1 MDNPDQRSAVSG
13 IIKVMRRI
21 TRVVQLAPFV
31 YLLLLALYL
40 LTESILPD
48 WLLRVADNG
57 LNMPMLGTIGLLGAG
72 RILKLCE
79 WFKAACLLP
88 MATKVENIVDS
99 FVVVLTEPELVAVNI
114 SLAILFMAYLALS
127 YRHFFAR

>member
-21 TRVVQLAPFV
+21 TRVVQLATFV

-72 RILKLCE
+72 HILKL
-79 WFKAACLLP
+79 
-88 MATKVENIVDS
+88 
-99 FVVVLTEPELVAVNI
+99 
-114 SLAILFMAYLALS
+114 
-127 YRHFFAR
+127 R

>member
-72 RILKLCE
+72 HILKLCS
-79 WFKAACLLP
+79 WFKTACLLP
-88 MATKVENIVDS
+88 MATKIENIVDS
-99 FVVVLTEPELVAVNI
+99 FIITLTQTELVAFNI
-114 SLAILFMAYLALS
+114 ILGILFITYISIS